1 MVLVQGCDKYLNM
14 VKLSLQTVMRH
25 VLFFRVVKM
34 LFVTASATKL
44 VQVALWAANVDSD
57 D

>member
-44 VQVALWAANVDSD
+44 VQVALRAANVDSD